1 MSETGGATG
10 QGSLQGRIKIH
21 AIFHAVRDIYREK
34 RVYRFE
40 FHYKITAQRVI
51 RSEFW
56 VFKSHSI
63 SVNLHHDQF
72 RIVVDPYGQNAVS
85 ETSRND
91 LLHAA
96 DIVHS
101 LIQISAKLFIE
112 F

>member
-56 VFKSHSI
+56 FFKSHSI

-101 LIQISAKLFIE
+101 LIHLGE
-112 F
+112 DLELG

>member
-1 MSETGGATG
+1 MQRRLRAAE
-10 QGSLQGRIKIH
+10 QIIKHTQKHMHCVTNILKNGDIDLVFNTKSQH
-21 AIFHAVRDIYREK
+21 SMCFAVDFRLSK
-34 RVYRFE
+34 P
-40 FHYKITAQRVI
+40 
-51 RSEFW
+51 
-56 VFKSHSI
+56 I

-101 LIQISAKLFIE
+101 LIHLGE
-112 F
+112 DLELG